1 MEYTYYPGCSL
12 TKSSNPYD
20 ASTRAV
26 FGQLGLGLHELEDW
40 NCCGA
45 TVYMSVEEAVSF
57 AISSRNLAMAEKL
70 GRDIVAPCSAC
81 YLVLNKTNRFLRE
94 LPELN
99 EKVNDALSA
108 ANLKYDGTVRVR
120 HPLEVLV
127 NDLGIEAIA
136 NRATRRLDGL
146 RIAEYYG
153 CQIIRP
159 ERTFDDQEFPQSMDR
174 LFAAL
179 GAENV
184 YFPMKVRCCGGM
196 LMTTKDEIATKL
208 CHDLIECAQ
217 GNGADC
223 IVTTCPLCQ
232 MNLAAYQD
240 RLSRKFGTDLHI
252 PVLWFTELLG
262 IALGIEERTLG
273 LDRHVEDI
281 SPVTDKVMSPASA

>member
-1 MEYTYYPGCSL
+1 MDYTYYPGCSI
-12 TKSSNPYD
+12 TRSSKPYD
-20 ASTRAV
+20 DSTRAV
-26 FGQLGLGLHELEDW
+26 FKALGMGLHELEDW

-45 TVYMSVEEAVSF
+45 TVYMSVKETVSF
-57 AISSRNLAMAEKL
+57 AISARNLALAEKL

-81 YLVLNKTNRFLRE
+81 YLVLNKTNRFLHE
-94 LPELN
+94 LPDLS

-108 ANLKYDGTVRVR
+108 AGLKYEGTVRVR

-127 NDLGIEAIA
+127 NDLGIEEIA
-136 NRATRRLDGL
+136 KRATKRLDGL
-146 RIAEYYG
+146 KIAEYYG

-159 ERTFDDQEFPQSMDR
+159 ERTFDDQEFPQTMDR

-179 GAENV
+179 GGENV

-196 LMTTKDEIATKL
+196 LMTTSDKVAEKL
-208 CHDLIECAQ
+208 CRDLIECAQ

-223 IVTTCPLCQ
+223 IVTTCPLCH

-240 RLSRKFGTDLHI
+240 RLSRHFRMDLHI

-262 IALGIEERTLG
+262 IALGLDVKTLG
-273 LDRHVEDI
+273 LDRHLEPI
-281 SPVTDKVMSPASA
+281 TDKVMSLAGL